1 MAQTYFGST
10 LRAGSGTLT
19 DATDGGYVVLSQT
32 VEATTLADG
41 SAVVSTITLP
51 ASSQILDIFVDKTQ
65 TQVVGGGTATTLP
78 CLVGSTSGGGEY
90 VPSVDMFTT
99 VRSNGT
105 PTVTTLAAMANIGTN
120 TAVYCTVDPNGTIS
134 TTQAKIR
141 FSIIY
146 AQKV

>member
-19 DATDGGYVVLSQT
+19 DTVDGGYVVLTQAVT
-32 VEATTLADG
+32 VTSLASG
-41 SAVVSTITLP
+41 AAASGTITLP
-51 ASSQILDIFVDKTQ
+51 ANSQIINIFVDKIQ

-105 PTVTTLAAMANIGTN
+105 PTVATLLAMSDIGANTT
-120 TAVYCTVDPNGTIS
+120 VYCTVDPNGTVS
-134 TTQAKIR
+134 TTQAKIQ
-141 FSIIY
+141 FTVTY

>member
-1 MAQTYFGST
+1 MAQTYIGST
-10 LRAGSGTLT
+10 LRTGSGTLT
-19 DATDGGYVVLSQT
+19 DTTDGGYVVVTQT
-32 VEATTLADG
+32 VVVTSLASGDAASG
-41 SAVVSTITLP
+41 TITIP
-51 ASSQILDIFVDKTQ
+51 ASSQLIDIFVDKTQ

-105 PTVTTLAAMANIGTN
+105 PTVATLAAMADVGTN
-120 TAVYCTVDPNGTIS
+120 TTVYCTVDPNGTIS